1 MEVTWR
7 NVALVDALSGALIPA
22 GTALLEQEIADE
34 RLAVIT
40 LLGAP
45 SSQRQRV
52 ELLANL
58 LQQDQDAVTSLAPNN
73 SNSAL
78 TLLACVVHMEEDY
91 RILVLDVNAVQG
103 SPGWELVG
111 AFCALSSLVVSC
123 YGDDEISISS
133 SGSTALV
140 PEMPLP
146 SRSLFQTLMR
156 EYATAEVHDLLP
168 NLLTID
174 FTSRRQLQEPP
185 LRSIAQQNRGS
196 DDESHALDCIVQLK
210 RLGIA
215 YPDAIRA
222 ETQLLEFFAPHAPV
236 KKFFSVELT
245 GEILLLLLQG
255 FTRDVRKGDEP
266 DVGSAWDELVE
277 SKCTAVADD
286 ALATYVDCIHSSARE
301 SPPIELDAFNRLHDE
316 ILRLAMDVYHSGAK
330 IFKSSRKRSVRT
342 KLKAAIRV
350 KYEQELLVLHEN
362 SSRHCQEVR
371 VATWTQ
377 LSRQLED
384 TGSTS
389 FAAVLNKILRFDEK
403 FNQQASGP
411 EKAIVLRDFYR
422 KEAIQ
427 VFQKLEAIV
436 TRQMTEIHLKELREQ
451 LEGEFEAKKE
461 ALIAHFKQEET
472 QLRACM
478 AREIETMQKMHQ
490 ARSSRVKIDEN
501 ETKRVREELNQVNAR
516 NAELESHT
524 AVLEQ
529 AQESSLKQKSTLE
542 RKVDELELAVR
553 HEMASRAEL
562 VDTLAGTIKSAET
575 REDGLKAEVDELR
588 HELGEKTFRVENELK
603 ELTLQLRKTHEV
615 KRKWLVRSARWNF
628 LCTNLL
634 MMYILGK
641 GRAPEAAERV
651 LHQDHSAAYDAAAA
665 SLLL

>member
-7 NVALVDALSGALIPA
+7 NVALVDALSGALTPA
-22 GTALLEQEIADE
+22 GAALLEQEIADE
-34 RLAVIT
+34 RLSVIT

-52 ELLANL
+52 ELLAQL
-58 LQQDQDAVTSLAPNN
+58 LQQAQSATSLVPSG

-78 TLLACVVHMEEDY
+78 TLLACVAHMEEDY
-91 RILVLDVNAVQG
+91 RVLVLDANTVQG

-123 YGDDEISISS
+123 FGDADIST
-133 SGSTALV
+133 SGSALV
-140 PEMPLP
+140 PELPQP

-156 EYATAEVHDLLP
+156 EHATAEVHELLP

-174 FTSRRQLQEPP
+174 LSSSRSLQERP
-185 LRSIAQQNRGS
+185 LRSITQYGRGNEN
-196 DDESHALDCIVQLK
+196 DESHALDSIVQLK
-210 RLGIA
+210 RLGIVH
-215 YPDAIRA
+215 PDTIIA
-222 ETQLLEFFAPHAPV
+222 ETQQLEFFMPHAPV

-245 GEILLLLLQG
+245 GEILLLLLQD
-255 FTRDVRKGDEP
+255 FTRDVREGGEP
-266 DVGSAWDELVE
+266 DVGSAWDEVVE
-277 SKCTAVADD
+277 SKCSAVADD

-301 SPPIELDAFNRLHDE
+301 SPPIELEAFNKLHDE

-330 IFKSSRKRSVRT
+330 AFKSSRKRSVRA
-342 KLKAAIRV
+342 KLKTAIRA

-371 VATWTQ
+371 TATWTQ
-377 LSRQLED
+377 LSGELED
-384 TGSTS
+384 DTDSTS
-389 FAAVLNKILRFDEK
+389 FAAVLNTILRFDEQ
-403 FNQQASGP
+403 FSQQASGP
-411 EKAIVLRDFYR
+411 EKAAVLRDFYR

-436 TRQMTEIHLKELREQ
+436 TRQMTEIHLKELRET

-501 ETKRVREELNQVNAR
+501 ETKRVREELAQVNAR
-516 NAELESHT
+516 NAELESH
-524 AVLEQ
+524 AVVLGQ
-529 AQESSLKQKSTLE
+529 AQESAIVHRAALE

-553 HEMASRAEL
+553 HEMASRSEL
-562 VDTLAGTIKSAET
+562 VDTLAGTIKSAEV
-575 REDGLKAEVDELR
+575 RENALKLEVDELR

-603 ELTLQLRKTHEV
+603 ELSLQLRKTSEV
-615 KRKWLVRSARWNF
+615 RFWFIWVENGWSGELDGIRPCILTCNMALTCVVYTRKRKSSRS
-628 LCTNLL
+628 
-634 MMYILGK
+634 
-641 GRAPEAAERV
+641 
-651 LHQDHSAAYDAAAA
+651 S
-665 SLLL
+665 

>member
-7 NVALVDALSGALIPA
+7 NVALVDALSGALTPA
-22 GTALLEQEIADE
+22 GAALLEQEIADE
-34 RLAVIT
+34 RLSVIT

-52 ELLANL
+52 ELLAQL
-58 LQQDQDAVTSLAPNN
+58 LQQDPDATSFVPS

-78 TLLACVVHMEEDY
+78 TLLACVTHIEEDY
-91 RILVLDVNAVQG
+91 RVLVLDVNTVQG

-123 YGDDEISISS
+123 YGDADVSASNLSS
-133 SGSTALV
+133 SGTTLV
-140 PEMPLP
+140 PELPLP
-146 SRSLFQTLMR
+146 IRSLFQTLMR
-156 EYATAEVHDLLP
+156 EHTTVEVHELLP

-174 FTSRRQLQEPP
+174 LSSGKSLQERP
-185 LRSIAQQNRGS
+185 LRSIAQRSRGNEI
-196 DDESHALDCIVQLK
+196 DESHALESIIQLK

-215 YPDAIRA
+215 YPDAIIA
-222 ETQLLEFFAPHAPV
+222 ETQLLEFFAPHASV

-245 GEILLLLLQG
+245 GEILLLLLQD
-255 FTRDVRKGDEP
+255 FTRDVREGDEP

-286 ALATYVDCIHSSARE
+286 ALGTYMDCIHSSARE
-301 SPPIELDAFNRLHDE
+301 SPPIELEAFNKLHDE

-330 IFKSSRKRSVRT
+330 AFKSSRKRSVRT
-342 KLKAAIRV
+342 KLKAAIRA

-362 SSRHCQEVR
+362 SGRHCQEVR
-371 VATWTQ
+371 VATWSQ
-377 LSRQLED
+377 LSGELD
-384 TGSTS
+384 DANSTS
-389 FAAVLNKILRFDEK
+389 FAAVLNTILRFDEQ

-411 EKAIVLRDFYR
+411 EKAAVLRDFYR

-436 TRQMTEIHLKELREQ
+436 TRQMTEIHLKELRET
-451 LEGEFEAKKE
+451 LESEFEAKKE

-501 ETKRVREELNQVNAR
+501 ETKRVREEFSQVNAR
-516 NAELESHT
+516 NAELESHA

-529 AQESSLKQKSTLE
+529 AQESALAQRATLE

-553 HEMASRAEL
+553 HEMASRSEL
-562 VDTLAGTIKSAET
+562 VDTLAGTIKSAEM
-575 REDGLKAEVDELR
+575 RENALKAEVDELR

-603 ELTLQLRKTHEV
+603 ELSLQLRKTNEV
-615 KRKWLVRSARWNF
+615 RF
-628 LCTNLL
+628 
-634 MMYILGK
+634 
-641 GRAPEAAERV
+641 
-651 LHQDHSAAYDAAAA
+651 D
-665 SLLL
+665 